1 MGKDVTVEPFAYIA
15 ADVEIGDGCWIGPGA
30 VILDGARL
38 GKNCK
43 VHTAAVVAGL
53 PQDLKFKG
61 EYSTAVVGD
70 NTTIRECATISR
82 GTAAKGVTTVGSN
95 TLIMAYVHVGHD
107 CTVGDNCVLV
117 NRVSLAGEVEVGDWA
132 ILGGHCAVHQFCRI
146 GEHVMLSGGSLVSK
160 DVPPFVKAAHN
171 PLSFV
176 GANFIGLRRRGF
188 TAVKI
193 NEIQEM
199 FRILFQSGYAYS
211 ARLRGGRDADA
222 PHARAR
228 SGARLHPLFE
238 ARHPEA
244 VQSEKAERRSRV
256 GVFRQSVVSV
266 APYFGYV

>member
-1 MGKDVTVEPFAYIA
+1 M
-15 ADVEIGDGCWIGPGA
+15 
-30 VILDGARL
+30 ILDGARL

-82 GTAAKGVTTVGSN
+82 GTAAKGVTKVGSN

-107 CTVGDNCVLV
+107 CTVGDSCVLV

-188 TAVKI
+188 TADKI

-211 ARLRGGRDADA
+211 RACEVVETQMPRTPERDLVLDFIRSSKRGILKPFNPKKQND
-222 PHARAR
+222 
-228 SGARLHPLFE
+228 E
-238 ARHPEA
+238 VE
-244 VQSEKAERRSRV
+244 
-256 GVFRQSVVSV
+256 
-266 APYFGYV
+266 

>member
-1 MGKDVTVEPFAYIA
+1 MRD
-15 ADVEIGDGCWIGPGA
+15 D
-30 VILDGARL
+30 
-38 GKNCK
+38 
-43 VHTAAVVAGL
+43 
-53 PQDLKFKG
+53 Q
-61 EYSTAVVGD
+61 S
-70 NTTIRECATISR
+70 

-188 TAVKI
+188 TADKI

-199 FRILFQSGYAYS
+199 FRILFQSATLTRAPARWSRRRCPARPS
-211 ARLRGGRDADA
+211 AIWCSTSSALRSAA
-222 PHARAR
+222 
-228 SGARLHPLFE
+228 S
-238 ARHPEA
+238 
-244 VQSEKAERRSRV
+244 
-256 GVFRQSVVSV
+256 
-266 APYFGYV
+266 

>member
-1 MGKDVTVEPFAYIA
+1 MISKSAHICEGAKLGKDVTVEPFAYIA

-82 GTAAKGVTTVGSN
+82 GTAAKGVTKVGSN

-117 NRVSLAGEVEVGDWA
+117 NRVSLAGEVEVFNHKTNVDIHNRLVA
-132 ILGGHCAVHQFCRI
+132 FDIKELGKQLKKLG
-146 GEHVMLSGGSLVSK
+146 MLIIQDQIWGRVTQNRSQGRATWYFADEFHLLLK
-160 DVPPFVKAAHN
+160 EEQ
-171 PLSFV
+171 
-176 GANFIGLRRRGF
+176 
-188 TAVKI
+188 TA
-193 NEIQEM
+193 
-199 FRILFQSGYAYS
+199 AYS
-211 ARLRGGRDADA
+211 A
-222 PHARAR
+222 
-228 SGARLHPLFE
+228 
-238 ARHPEA
+238 
-244 VQSEKAERRSRV
+244 
-256 GVFRQSVVSV
+256 
-266 APYFGYV
+266 